1 MSDSATG
8 HRAVLVGPASVDR
21 YLDDSGVLRVALPG
35 GGALNM
41 AYHWAH
47 SGVEALL
54 VTRVGDADVGM
65 FRAFLERHGI
75 PYLPALVAAPGP
87 SASIDIRM
95 RADRQPHMDHFVEG
109 VWESFQLQPAERGAM
124 VAAQRVHAVLV
135 EPVIAELHRLG
146 DAGSLADVAVSA
158 DFLSFVHYDLDRFAA
173 TMRHVDLGFVGWPG
187 ERDDPTVE
195 GIRDIVCD
203 LGRMAVVTMGS
214 RGVLV
219 IDGRDG
225 ARMQRWEPV
234 QAIDVV
240 GTTVGCGDAFI
251 AAFLGRWWADDG
263 LTASLDAGRSAGAAA
278 TAWVRPLP
286 DSAYD

>member
-1 MSDSATG
+1 M
-8 HRAVLVGPASVDR
+8 LVGPASVDR
-21 YLDDSGVLRVALPG
+21 YLDDAGELVESLPG

-41 AYHWAH
+41 AYHWAR

-54 VTRVGDADVGM
+54 VTRVGAADVEL
-65 FRAFLERHGI
+65 FRVFLDHHGI
-75 PYLPALVAAPGP
+75 PYVPELLGASGP

-109 VWESFQLQPAERGAM
+109 VWSGFHLQPAERAAV

-158 DFLSFVHYDLDRFAA
+158 DFLSFVHYDLHRFAA

-187 ERDDPTVE
+187 ERDDPTVD
-195 GIRDIVCD
+195 GIRDIVWD

-219 IDGRDG
+219 VDGRDG
-225 ARMQRWEPV
+225 GRVQRWEPV
-234 QAIDVV
+234 HAVDVV

-251 AAFLGRWWADDG
+251 AAFLGRWWAGDG
-263 LTASLDAGRSAGAAA
+263 LDAALDAGREAGAAA

-286 DSAYD
+286 DGAYD